1 MAQRVPERSEIP
13 VAYTWD
19 ASSVFATEADWEAA
33 ISDVSARIDS
43 VAAFRGRLG
52 ESPAAL
58 ADYLALAEGLL
69 RTAGMIG
76 VYSRMFYAVDT
87 ADQAAQA
94 RVDRAN
100 MLAARLGAALAF
112 GEPELLEIGAKR
124 LQGWTTEEPRL
135 AHYAHSFERL
145 AHRAAHVRSAEVEEL
160 LRQVNE
166 PFSSASSIHGVLTNA
181 DMRFEPARDAA
192 GEPYEI
198 AQGTINALVTHAD
211 REVRKSAWESYADS
225 HLALKNSQASALATG
240 VKQDVFVARAR
251 RYSSSLEAALTPNFI
266 PLEVFHNLIS
276 TFQANLPTWHRYWR
290 LRKQA
295 LKLSELHVYD
305 TKAPLTS
312 SPLNLPYE
320 QAIEWICEGM
330 APLGAEYVAAM
341 RRGLEEQRW
350 VDAYPNR
357 GKRAGAFSMGVPGTH
372 PFIMMSYNDDIFG
385 LSTLA
390 HELGHSM
397 HSYNTRATQPFVYAN
412 YGLFLAEVASNFNQ
426 ALVRNHLLNRV
437 AKQMPNARDFEISV
451 IEEAMANFH
460 RYFFIMPTL
469 ARFELAIHERVERGE
484 ALTADG
490 MIGLMADL
498 FAEGYGDEVVVDRP
512 RVGSTW
518 MQFSTHLYANF
529 YVYQYATGISGAHAL
544 AQGIIDGNEGAVE
557 RYLGFLKAGSSAYP
571 LDTLRAAGVD
581 MTSPAPVEQTFGVLA
596 GYVERL
602 EALVG

>member
-13 VAYTWD
+13 IAYTWD
-19 ASSVFATEADWEAA
+19 AGSVFASDADWEAA
-33 ISDVSARIDS
+33 VAEVSSRIEA
-43 VAAFRGRLG
+43 VAAFRGRLAEG
-52 ESPAAL
+52 PAIL
-58 ADYLALAEGLL
+58 ADYMALAEELL
-69 RTAGMIG
+69 RTAGKVG
-76 VYSRMFYAVDT
+76 VYARMFYAVST
-87 ADQAAQA
+87 GDQAAQA
-94 RVDRAN
+94 RVDRAS

-112 GEPELLEIGAKR
+112 GEPELLALGAER
-124 LQGWTTEEPRL
+124 LRAWTQEEPRL

-145 AHRAAHVRSAEVEEL
+145 ASRAVHVRSAEVEEL
-160 LRQVNE
+160 LRQVTE
-166 PFSSASSIHGVLTNA
+166 PFSAAASIHGVLTNA
-181 DMRFEPARDAA
+181 DMRFDPARDEA

-198 AQGTINALVTHAD
+198 AQGTINALVTHPD
-211 REVRKSAWESYADS
+211 RAVRKSAWESYADA
-225 HLALKNSQASALATG
+225 HLALKNAQASALAAG

-251 RYSSSLEAALTPNFI
+251 RYGSSLEAALRPNFI
-266 PLEVFHNLIS
+266 PLEVFHNLIA

-290 LRKQA
+290 LRKRA
-295 LKLSELHVYD
+295 LGLDALHVYD

-312 SPLNLPYE
+312 APLTVPYQ
-320 QAIEWICEGM
+320 QAVEWICDGM
-330 APLGAEYVAAM
+330 APLGADYVAAM
-341 RRGLEEQRW
+341 RRGLDEQRW
-350 VDAYPNR
+350 VDVYPNK

-397 HSYNTRATQPFVYAN
+397 HSFHTRAAQPFVYAN

-426 ALVRNHLLNRV
+426 AIVRDYLLKRV
-437 AKQMPNARDFEISV
+437 APAAPQGRDFEIAV

-490 MIGLMADL
+490 MIALMADL
-498 FAEGYGDEVVVDRP
+498 FAEGYGDEAALDRE
-512 RVGSTW
+512 RIGSTW

-544 AQGIIDGNEGAVE
+544 AQGVLAGQGGAAE

-571 LDTLRAAGVD
+571 LDILRDAGVD
-581 MTSPAPVEQTFGVLA
+581 MTTPTPVEQTFAVLA

-602 EALVG
+602 EALLG